1 MRLIIVGCE
10 YAGKTTL
17 VEEIVK
23 WRNAV
28 MGPPTPLGIVPY
40 HDHFT
45 LPWVG
50 HWDEISEEDLKKF
63 MELGPELKEMFQR
76 YQFEYHMMPQLYRD
90 SDHILV
96 GFHIEEAV
104 YAPRYY
110 GYGRP
115 GEYGDRASLARHV
128 ESDIMQRSP
137 DTVLILL
144 KASPD
149 VIRQRMKTNPHAR
162 TVLRD
167 EDIEAVVDEFQH
179 HFSHSLLRYKI
190 TLDTSKSTV
199 EQTMAQF
206 VEQIKPHLSQADR
219 LRMQAHSALTGGAG

>member
-23 WRNAV
+23 WRNEV
-28 MGPPTPLGIVPY
+28 MGQPTPLGIVQY

-76 YQFEYHMMPQLYRD
+76 YQFDYHLGPQLYRD

-110 GYGRP
+110 GYGRT
-115 GEYGDRASLARHV
+115 GEYGDRASLARHMDL
-128 ESDIMQRSP
+128 EIMQRAP
-137 DTVLILL
+137 DTVLIHV
-144 KASPD
+144 KASPE
-149 VIRQRMKTNPHAR
+149 VIRERMRTEPHER
-162 TVLRD
+162 TVLKE
-167 EDIEAVVDEFQH
+167 EDVDAVLDEFQY
-179 HFSHSLLRYKI
+179 HFSHSLLRYRM
-190 TLDTSKSTV
+190 TLDTSEATV
-199 EQTMAQF
+199 EQTKAEF
-206 VEQIKPHLSQADR
+206 VEQIGPHLSDADR
-219 LRMQAHSALTGGAG
+219 LRMQAHSALKRE